1 MDKLTPTHP
10 LRYSEDIP
18 SNKAMLMPIKIGQ
31 KPESSF
37 SDPVGLLGDCHRRI
51 ESFLSLLIKIAQT
64 GGCELNAERRE
75 ALEKALR
82 YFREAAPNHTRD
94 EEESLFPRMR
104 KSKNKQVQ
112 TALAALDTL
121 EADHDKAEKVHAEV
135 ETLGQRWLAEGRL
148 STREAKRLSQVLD
161 DLKKTYE
168 RHIAVED
175 SDIFPLAGNV
185 LEKSDLAEV
194 GREMAVRR
202 GIRPGGKIY

>member
-1 MDKLTPTHP
+1 
-10 LRYSEDIP
+10 
-18 SNKAMLMPIKIGQ
+18 MPIKIGQ

-37 SDPVGLLGDCHRRI
+37 SDPLGLLGDCHRRI
-51 ESFLSLLIKIAQT
+51 ESFLSLLIKIVKT
-64 GGCELNAERRE
+64 GFAELNTEQRE

-112 TALAALDTL
+112 AALASLDSL
-121 EADHDKAEKVHAEV
+121 EADHDRAEKAHAEV

-148 STREAKRLSQVLD
+148 SAREADRLSQLLNE
-161 DLKKTYE
+161 LKNTYE

-175 SDIFPLAGNV
+175 SDIFPLAGMV
-185 LEKSDLAEV
+185 LGRSELDEV
-194 GREMAVRR
+194 GREMAARR
-202 GIRPGGKIY
+202 GIRPAGEI